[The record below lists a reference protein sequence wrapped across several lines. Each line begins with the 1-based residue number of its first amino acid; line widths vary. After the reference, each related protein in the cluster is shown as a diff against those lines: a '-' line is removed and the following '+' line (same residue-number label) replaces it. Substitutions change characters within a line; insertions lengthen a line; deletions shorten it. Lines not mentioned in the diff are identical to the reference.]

1 MVARP
6 RDALDD
12 SGARVSSGQCPVVNM
27 SSMSR
32 RSSDTSADDDDRSR
46 RASLG
51 LSLEYDDIS
60 LDLISDTARE
70 TERRILAM
78 IPDLDPDPTSSSP
91 LGEITAGDGE
101 AAGVRAT
108 DLEVPPWR
116 RPDELDQL
124 LPHEMITDLGRRSAC
139 DYDVESAPR
148 LGDVFVARRPPQVPL
163 SPAAVEPERT
173 RSCAQSLRACF
184 TTGHNPLPGKPT
196 CGQRLVYA
204 LRCPP
209 HGRVGR
215 VITLA
220 IGVALTWG
228 TLWSISGREA
238 LPGGNLFALFCLT
251 LGGYVAGMAA
261 QTVSLPPIL
270 GTCSLTLLD
279 GSIPYLIPT

>member
-1 MVARP
+1 M
-6 RDALDD
+6 
-12 SGARVSSGQCPVVNM
+12 
-27 SSMSR
+27 
-32 RSSDTSADDDDRSR
+32 
-46 RASLG
+46 G

-60 LDLISDTARE
+60 LDLISDSARE

-78 IPDLDPDPTSSSP
+78 IPDFDADPESSSP
-91 LGEITAGDGE
+91 LGESTAEDVE
-101 AAGVRAT
+101 AAGVQAT

-116 RPDELDQL
+116 RLDELDQL

-139 DYDVESAPR
+139 DYDVQSAPR
-148 LGDVFVARRPPQVPL
+148 QGDVFVARHPPQLPQ

-184 TTGHNPLPGKPT
+184 TTAHNPLPGKPT

-228 TLWSISGREA
+228 TIWSISGEEA

-251 LGGYVAGMAA
+251 LGGYVAGMVARA
-261 QTVSLPPIL
+261 VSLPPIL
-270 GTCSLTLLD
+270 GKRTLTLLD